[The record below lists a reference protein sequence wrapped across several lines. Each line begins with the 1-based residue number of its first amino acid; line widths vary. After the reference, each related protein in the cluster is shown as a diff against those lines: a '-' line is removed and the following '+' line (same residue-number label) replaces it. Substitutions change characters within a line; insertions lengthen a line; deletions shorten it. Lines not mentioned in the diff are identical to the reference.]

1 MTEIFG
7 RKGKLDESYR
17 ISDNVIK
24 DLAACFEGKVFHG
37 RNSCGGSLEFLF
49 QTSIAPLEKIRE
61 TTRFPPRPI
70 TLPSPFDPTKRI
82 ETRGDT
88 WVKMTRAFPFGTH
101 EIPIVSTCFQHAW
114 ASIEDG
120 VLFSK
125 DILCAHCVPGTQ
137 DSPQLPISFHS
148 TENRFGLIITES
160 QDIGLSGSFSFIVV
174 STSKLRNRV
183 SSYLR
188 LREKRIQCWGIFIN
202 ISWDIISTKQ
212 RAFDQPFFRLRS
224 SQENLIRWGTI
235 AWKIID
241 TVFRTRFAVYR
252 VRI

>member
-24 DLAACFEGKVFHG
+24 PLASREKFFTVETLETLAAARQNFRSKL
-37 RNSCGGSLEFLF
+37 R
-49 QTSIAPLEKIRE
+49 LEKIRE

-82 ETRGDT
+82 ETKGDT
-88 WVKMTRAFPFGTH
+88 WVKMTRAFPLGD
-101 EIPIVSTCFQHAW
+101 EIPIVSTCFQRAW

-125 DILCAHCVPGTQ
+125 DTLCAHCVPGTQ

-160 QDIGLSGSFSFIVV
+160 QDIGLSGSFSFIVA
-174 STSKLRNRV
+174 STPKLRNRV

-188 LREKRIQCWGIFIN
+188 LREKRIQYWGIFIN
-202 ISWDIISTKQ
+202 IS
-212 RAFDQPFFRLRS
+212 
-224 SQENLIRWGTI
+224 
-235 AWKIID
+235 
-241 TVFRTRFAVYR
+241 
-252 VRI
+252 

>member
-1 MTEIFG
+1 
-7 RKGKLDESYR
+7 
-17 ISDNVIK
+17 
-24 DLAACFEGKVFHG
+24 
-37 RNSCGGSLEFLF
+37 
-49 QTSIAPLEKIRE
+49 
-61 TTRFPPRPI
+61 
-70 TLPSPFDPTKRI
+70 
-82 ETRGDT
+82 
-88 WVKMTRAFPFGTH
+88 MTRAFPLGD
-101 EIPIVSTCFQHAW
+101 EIPIVSTCFQRAW

-125 DILCAHCVPGTQ
+125 DTLCAHCVPGTQ

-160 QDIGLSGSFSFIVV
+160 QDIGLSGSFSFIVA
-174 STSKLRNRV
+174 STPKLRNRV

-188 LREKRIQCWGIFIN
+188 LREKRIQYWGIFIN

-235 AWKIID
+235 DYVENYWWEYSFQNAICGVSCSNLTNNEFVRLTDRSKLS
-241 TVFRTRFAVYR
+241 RTILGFESFVNKRYLEY
-252 VRI
+252 

>member
-1 MTEIFG
+1 MVDPLKLFWVITNSTYLGRFLSFVLRDRNFWK

-49 QTSIAPLEKIRE
+49 QTSIAPLKKIRE

-148 TENRFGLIITES
+148 TENRFGLIIMES

-202 ISWDIISTKQ
+202 IS
-212 RAFDQPFFRLRS
+212 
-224 SQENLIRWGTI
+224 
-235 AWKIID
+235 
-241 TVFRTRFAVYR
+241 
-252 VRI
+252 